1 MAREKSRVTPRW
13 LLLKASRR
21 LGRVNHWLIGQATRF
36 ALAVLRRLPAD
47 RALNFAD
54 RTARRFGPW
63 FGRHRT
69 AIANL
74 TKAYPEKSPEE
85 IERIALDM
93 WGNMARLAAEYVF
106 LDTLFDFD
114 PKKLTPGRV
123 EVAGI
128 ETFVKIAAEKRP
140 HIIFTAH
147 LGNFEML
154 PVAAAA
160 YGLEV
165 TSLFRPPNNPYVA
178 KYVFSTRRLTMGE
191 LLASRAGAAFA
202 LSRILDADGNVGML
216 VDQRFNGGEETTFFG
231 RPCQT
236 SPLLP
241 KLVNHHGCD
250 VYPARSIRL
259 PGNRYRLEI
268 EDRIELP
275 RTSDGRIDVNAA
287 AQALND
293 VVERWV
299 REDPGQWMWF
309 HKRWD
314 RSRRKRSWGLGRG
327 RSRRNIFA

>member
-1 MAREKSRVTPRW
+1 MADHRGTWRW

-21 LGRVNHWLIGQATRF
+21 INKANHWLIGQATRL

-47 RALNFAD
+47 RALDFAAWVA
-54 RTARRFGPW
+54 RTFGPR

-74 TKAYPEKSPEE
+74 TKAYPEKSAAE
-85 IERIALDM
+85 IERIALGM
-93 WGNMARLAAEYVF
+93 WGHMARLAAEYVF

-114 PKKLTPGRV
+114 PAKPGAGRV
-123 EVAGI
+123 EVSGI
-128 ETFVKIAAEKRP
+128 DTFVRIAAAKRP

-165 TSLFRPPNNPYVA
+165 TTLFRPPNNPYIA
-178 KYVFSTRRLTMGE
+178 KYVFSTRRITMGD
-191 LLASRAGAAFA
+191 LIASRAGAAFA
-202 LSRILDADGNVGML
+202 LSRLLDTGGNVGML

-241 KLVNHHGCD
+241 KLVNHHDCD

-275 RTSDGRIDVNAA
+275 RAADGRIDVNAA
-287 AQALND
+287 AQKLND

-299 REDPGQWMWF
+299 REDPAQWMWF

-314 RSRRKRSWGLGRG
+314 RTKRKRNWGLGRG
-327 RSRRNIFA
+327 RSRRNTFA